1 LGWNFSEFKSHQ
13 QTCEEKTMKTF
24 GRNDIAGAA
33 IMIGVIF
40 LLCAWWEALYTA
52 DADGALGGTCNG
64 TRVSGWSNGGYTSL
78 CIENTQQH

>member
-1 LGWNFSEFKSHQ
+1 
-13 QTCEEKTMKTF
+13 MKTF